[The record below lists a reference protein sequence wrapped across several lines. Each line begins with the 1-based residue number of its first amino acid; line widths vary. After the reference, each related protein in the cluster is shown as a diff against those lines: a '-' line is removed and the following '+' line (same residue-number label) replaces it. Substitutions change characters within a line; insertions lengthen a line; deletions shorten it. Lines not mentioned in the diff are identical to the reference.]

1 MNRSIEILKIL
12 RKGMQSMVAEEPNV
26 QIHYTRIF
34 NFSERRVSLRMEVTV
49 EDSLSVPMGRVDV
62 VEMSSNNGKSSCRC
76 TLTELQTGQQQRI
89 VLRLKDAD
97 QKEKEC
103 EKVFSFFRS
112 VLSIPEKKPLDGGF
126 SSTRGAHK
134 SDTNG

>member
-1 MNRSIEILKIL
+1 
-12 RKGMQSMVAEEPNV
+12 
-26 QIHYTRIF
+26 
-34 NFSERRVSLRMEVTV
+34 MEVTG
-49 EDSLSVPMGRVDV
+49 EDAISVPMGRVDV

-103 EKVFSFFRS
+103 EKVFSFFPFSFVHSR
-112 VLSIPEKKPLDGGF
+112 KKPLDGGF
-126 SSTRGAHK
+126 SSTRGAH
-134 SDTNG
+134 TRVILTGE